1 MGWLKSMIAAVVLT
15 LSGGHVIAQDNSV
28 LRDYLSRAAKNL
40 ISKHQSEE
48 TAWYSEKNSRSG
60 GVVKVSKETKAWL
73 WLAEPE
79 KNLKIEIT
87 KFELKGA
94 ALSFGVNAKGKAEGK
109 AWGKI
114 PKVVEA
120 DVRLSANVEIVI
132 EGKARVSG
140 GRFTNVEISKL
151 SGEVKDLRFNN
162 NALNAL
168 QDVVEE
174 CVNSYI
180 VYQNDDLKKDLEQ
193 AIERFKE

>member
-1 MGWLKSMIAAVVLT
+1 MIAIVVLT

-28 LRDYLSRAAKNL
+28 LRDFLSRAAEKG
-40 ISKHQSEE
+40 ISKHRSEQ

-60 GVVKVSKETKAWL
+60 GVIRISKETKTWL

-87 KFELKGA
+87 KFELKGD
-94 ALSFGVNAKGKAEGK
+94 ALNFGVTAKGKAKGK

-114 PKVVEA
+114 SNVVEA
-120 DVRLSANVEIVI
+120 DVKLSANVEIVI